1 MKPNTITTTSLHQV
15 REVLV
20 EALGIENRA
29 VELDAATPLL
39 GAQPE
44 IDSMGVLTLL
54 FALEECFGIDVE
66 GDEVTVD
73 VFETL
78 GSLTAFVDSKLP

>member
-44 IDSMGVLTLL
+44 IDSMG
-54 FALEECFGIDVE
+54 G
-66 GDEVTVD
+66 
-73 VFETL
+73 
-78 GSLTAFVDSKLP
+78 LTAFVDSKLP

>member
-1 MKPNTITTTSLHQV
+1 MKPITTTSLHQV
-15 REVLV
+15 RDVLL

-54 FALEECFGIDVE
+54 FALEESFGIDVE

>member
-1 MKPNTITTTSLHQV
+1 MKPITTTSLHQV
-15 REVLV
+15 RDVLL

-54 FALEECFGIDVE
+54 FALEESFGIDVE

-78 GSLTAFVDSKLP
+78 GSLTAFVDSKLS